1 VERRLLAA
9 PLVAA
14 LLVVLTSC
22 SGGESDAEADP
33 DAHDSD
39 AGFSAAAD
47 TETCVADATAVG
59 ATPDGYAKSF
69 PLPEGTVV
77 YHVEDRGPDG
87 VIATGVTA
95 TPFDDVLDAMNA
107 AEQAGFHVTSG
118 ETEEDDA
125 EANWTGNGYVG
136 RWAIKK
142 SASCPGETVIQL
154 LSKSG

>member
-1 VERRLLAA
+1 VRPRLLAGA

-14 LLVVLTSC
+14 LIALTSC
-22 SGGESDAEADP
+22 SGGERHA
-33 DAHDSD
+33 DSD
-39 AGFSAAAD
+39 VHDGDAGGFSAAAD
-47 TETCVADATAVG
+47 IDTCVARATAV
-59 ATPDGYAKSF
+59 ATTPAGYAKTF
-69 PLPEGTVV
+69 PLPQGTVV
-77 YHVEDRGPDG
+77 YHVEDRGADG

-107 AEQAGFHVTSG
+107 AERAGFHVTSG

-125 EANWTGNGYVG
+125 EANWTGNGFVG

-154 LSKSG
+154 LSKQG